1 MRRSPKSRRRAIYQ
15 GRVPRD
21 GFKDR
26 PRTNEQIRVPYVKVI
41 GPDKRLIG
49 ILPTREAVA
58 LARRQDLD
66 LVMLVPNEDPPVCG
80 ILDFGRWLYEQ
91 KSRQRESKKKQH
103 ATEVRD
109 MRMKMKIGPGDY
121 DVKMRKMREI
131 LAEKDRI
138 RVTLWVRGR
147 EIVHADLGMKLMAKI
162 VEDLAD
168 VARIEAPPRLQSEGR
183 KSIQM
188 MLVPK

>member
-1 MRRSPKSRRRAIYQ
+1 MNQRSLKSRRRTIYQ

-58 LARRQDLD
+58 LARRQELD

-80 ILDFGRWLYEQ
+80 IIDFGRWLFEQ

-121 DVKMRKMREI
+121 EVKMRKMREF
-131 LAEKDRI
+131 LAEKDRVCVNRKSHGHHLFDASDDPI
-138 RVTLWVRGR
+138 IEKFNLTRDDRILEHPIHALPRDR
-147 EIVHADLGMKLMAKI
+147 EIIINCH
-162 VEDLAD
+162 
-168 VARIEAPPRLQSEGR
+168 
-183 KSIQM
+183 
-188 MLVPK
+188 